1 MRIRGGAVVFAVGL
15 TAGLGLGWWVFPRL
29 LYQRV
34 EQPLQFSHLAHTEG
48 AGMACAD
55 CHGFDEQ
62 GRFAGIPG
70 VETCAT
76 CHESTL
82 GDSPSE
88 KRLVEEFVA
97 PKREIPWFSYARQPD
112 NAWFPHVQHVQRAQ
126 LACERC
132 HGAHGGSATLR
143 PFERNRINGYSRDVW
158 GQHISGVSSEPW
170 DGMKMADC
178 SGCHRQ
184 RGVVESCQ
192 DCHK

>member
-1 MRIRGGAVVFAVGL
+1 MG
-15 TAGLGLGWWVFPRL
+15 
-29 LYQRV
+29 
-34 EQPLQFSHLAHTEG
+34 
-48 AGMACAD
+48 CAD

-70 VETCAT
+70 IETCTT
-76 CHESTL
+76 CHESML
-82 GDSPSE
+82 GDSPGE
-88 KRLVEEFVA
+88 RRLVEDFVA
-97 PKREIPWFSYARQPD
+97 HQREIPWFSYARQPD
-112 NAWFPHVQHVQRAQ
+112 NASFPHVQHVQRAQ
-126 LACERC
+126 LTCERC
-132 HGAHGGSATLR
+132 HGGHGGTAALR

-158 GQHISGVSSEPW
+158 GQHISGVSGKPW